1 MDKIPVYPA
10 FMLGADLVIAV
21 DISADL
27 QEARDYRRGVDI
39 MVRANSIKDAALVA
53 QSRRMADLV
62 IEPAV
67 RDVHWADFANY
78 ERCIDAGDAAASAAL
93 PQIKNLLRRERWFS
107 VLRPGRGKKMA
118 RLYERA
124 VNGEI
129 HVD

>member
-1 MDKIPVYPA
+1 
-10 FMLGADLVIAV
+10 
-21 DISADL
+21 
-27 QEARDYRRGVDI
+27 
-39 MVRANSIKDAALVA
+39 VRANSIKDAALVA

-67 RDVHWADFANY
+67 RDVHWADFADY

-93 PQIKNLLRRERWFS
+93 PQIKHMLRRERWLS
-107 VLRPGRGKKMA
+107 VLRPGRGKKIA

-129 HVD
+129 HVE